1 MQLVAEKRGYLGRI
15 RFKTPVDYYDLMQ
28 PVGWMYFD
36 KQKSTCSGFERKVPE
51 TIDNDSSLMMRA
63 ALPLAAPLVFR
74 SQIDPAMLTTECILT
89 DVLVL
94 LFGHRNWRR
103 GPQRLLSEIR

>member
-36 KQKSTCSGFERKVPE
+36 KQ
-51 TIDNDSSLMMRA
+51 
-63 ALPLAAPLVFR
+63 
-74 SQIDPAMLTTECILT
+74 
-89 DVLVL
+89 
-94 LFGHRNWRR
+94 
-103 GPQRLLSEIR
+103 

>member
-28 PVGWMYFD
+28 PV
-36 KQKSTCSGFERKVPE
+36 
-51 TIDNDSSLMMRA
+51 MMRA